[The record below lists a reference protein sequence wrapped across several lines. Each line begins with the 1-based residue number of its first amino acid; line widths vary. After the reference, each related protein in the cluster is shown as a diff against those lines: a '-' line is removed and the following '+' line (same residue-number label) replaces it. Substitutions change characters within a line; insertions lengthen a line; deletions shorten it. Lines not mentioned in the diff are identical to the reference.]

1 MNTQPDQSASYNKKV
16 PWILHGIVTVSI
28 LLIAFLVITGM
39 FSSKPEAQKWG
50 GARPAPSVGVDVA
63 DLSIQDYPVWID
75 SYGTTKPLTETVL
88 VADVNGKVVEV
99 SPNIR
104 TGKRFSKG
112 EVLVQLDDRDFVVE
126 VDIAAAAAAEAEVR
140 YLQELAESE
149 LAAQQWNKPPE
160 TEAAQL
166 LSLRKPQ
173 VAAAKASLRAANA
186 RLERAKLNLD
196 RTTIRAPFD
205 GKVLE
210 QMVDVG
216 QVINPSQS
224 IAEIYSIEAVE
235 VRLPVKVADLAYLSI
250 DDNSDNMDNLPRVV
264 LSGELGNQTYEW
276 TGKIVRSEGAF
287 DPATRML
294 YLVAQI
300 DNPFT
305 STDQRPAVR
314 IGQFM
319 RAKVQGDTL
328 ENVFVIPRRA
338 VSQDFVVAVVDE
350 DLLKKRRVQPL
361 WTDAGSVVVSA
372 GAPSSKGLAANSAD
386 VISSSIQNLR
396 NTDKLILTPTA
407 NLPDGTRV
415 KAIAPMTESE
425 PEAPSIV
432 VSKQSSEDS
441 ANAAAPSTTA
451 AQ

>member
-1 MNTQPDQSASYNKKV
+1 MNAQPDKSASYNRKV
-16 PWILHGIVTVSI
+16 PWILHSIVTVAI
-28 LLIAFLVITGM
+28 LLIAFLIITGM

-50 GARPAPSVGVDVA
+50 AARPSPSVGVDVA
-63 DLSIQDYPVWID
+63 ELSIQDYPVWID

-88 VADVNGKVVEV
+88 VADVNGKVIDV

-112 EVLVQLDDRDFVVE
+112 EILVQLDNRDFIVE

-160 TEAAQL
+160 TEAARL

-173 VAAAKASLRAANA
+173 VTAAKASLRAANS

-205 GKVLE
+205 GTVLE

-216 QVINPSQS
+216 QVINPSQA
-224 IAEIYSIEAVE
+224 IAEIYSVEAVE
-235 VRLPVKVADLAYLSI
+235 VRLPVKIADLAYLSI
-250 DDNSDNMDNLPRVV
+250 DDGSDHIDSLPRVV

-305 STDQRPAVR
+305 STEQRPAVR
-314 IGQFM
+314 IGQFL

-328 ENVFVIPRRA
+328 ENVFVIPRSA
-338 VSQDFVVAVVDE
+338 VSQDFVVAVVD
-350 DLLKKRRVQPL
+350 DGLLKKRRIQPL
-361 WTDAGSVVVSA
+361 WTDARSVVVSA
-372 GAPSSKGLAANSAD
+372 RALITDALAANSTD
-386 VISSSIQNLR
+386 VTGSSIESLR
-396 NTDKLILTPTA
+396 KTDKLILTPTA

-415 KAIAPMTESE
+415 KAIAPIAEKE
-425 PEAPSIV
+425 PKLQSIV
-432 VSKQSSEDS
+432 VGKQSSQNR
-441 ANAAAPSTTA
+441 ANIAASLTTV

>member
-16 PWILHGIVTVSI
+16 PWILHGTVTVAI

-39 FSSKPEAQKWG
+39 FSSKPEAQRWG

-300 DNPFT
+300 DKPFT

-350 DLLKKRRVQPL
+350 GLLKKRRVQPL

-372 GAPSSKGLAANSAD
+372 GMPSSQDLTANSAD

-415 KAIAPMTESE
+415 KAIAPMTENE
-425 PEAPSIV
+425 PETQSIV
-432 VSKQSSEDS
+432 GSKQPSDGS
-441 ANAAAPSTTA
+441 ANAAPSTTA